1 MSFRALP
8 ISLWTS
14 GQHASNIES
23 GKEGGGRGRGGGG
36 HRVGVGGGGW
46 GWGTSL
52 YDWVFSKTN
61 AVALAMC

>member
-1 MSFRALP
+1 MQATLNQGRRV
-8 ISLWTS
+8 
-14 GQHASNIES
+14 
-23 GKEGGGRGRGGGG
+23 GGGVGGGGG